1 VSALVAL
8 IMRGRS
14 HAMTASA
21 LSAALSLLFPPL
33 SYASGAVIGLA
44 TLKHGPREGLW
55 IIAGSVPLAALFAV
69 LMLGTATP
77 ALAFL
82 GMTWLP
88 AWLMAVVL
96 GFSRSQGMAVV
107 VATGLDIVAVLVMH
121 VIVDDPVGWWR
132 HLLAEFFA
140 PAMRG
145 AQAPEV
151 AQLNALIDAWA
162 PRMTRIFGAVS
173 VVGLVATLLISRY
186 WHAMLDNPGGFGRE
200 FRELRVGTPAIGVGV
215 VVAVAAWLF
224 SEGPGDLAS
233 DLLGPLS
240 VMLVFQ
246 GLAVVHSI
254 ASRRKLSM
262 GWLVAMYVLL
272 LVPPHIALP
281 ALAMTG
287 VVDGLMNLRA
297 RAAGNES

>member
-1 VSALVAL
+1 
-8 IMRGRS
+8 
-14 HAMTASA
+14 MTASA

-33 SYASGAVIGLA
+33 SYVSGAVVGLA

-55 IIAGSVPLAALFAV
+55 VIAGSVPLAALFAV
-69 LMLGTATP
+69 FTLGTATP

-96 GFSRSQGMAVV
+96 GLTRSQGTAVV
-107 VATGLDIVAVLVMH
+107 VAAALGVLAVVVMH
-121 VIVDDPVGWWR
+121 VIVDDPVTWWR

-151 AQLNALIDAWA
+151 AQLNLLLDAWA

-173 VVGLVATLLISRY
+173 VVGLVATLLISRH

-200 FRELRVGTPAIGVGV
+200 FRELRVGTPAIGVAV
-215 VVAVAAWLF
+215 AVAVAAWLYG
-224 SEGPGDLAS
+224 EGPGHLTS
-233 DLLGPLS
+233 DLMGPLS

-254 ASRRKLSM
+254 ASQRKLSV

-272 LVPPHIALP
+272 LVPPHLALP
-281 ALAMTG
+281 ALAMVG
-287 VVDGLMNLRA
+287 AVDGLMNLRA
-297 RAAGNES
+297 RVAGKHS